1 MLQSSISLSIPVLK
15 VNLYSKN
22 LFHIEFY
29 VFMFLKLSKRV
40 QLLNSSAE
48 GVVYKA
54 NNCPSLMGNTSIG
67 ATDGNADIPI
77 TQYSLLWIRSLL
89 ASALH

>member
-22 LFHIEFY
+22 LVHSEFY

-48 GVVYKA
+48 RAVYEA
-54 NNCPSLMGNTSIG
+54 NNCPSLMGNTSIS
-67 ATDGNADIPI
+67 ATDGNADISI
-77 TQYSLLWIRSLL
+77 TLLHYSG
-89 ASALH
+89 